1 MTVEFLVTF
10 KVDYE
15 LLNALDALAVRLGKT
30 RSEVIREAIK
40 DYIAKH
46 PEVLGRKK
54 VVVKR
59 YVLY

>member
-15 LLNALDALAVRLGKT
+15 LLNALDALASRLGKS

-46 PEVLGRKK
+46 GEIIGKKK